1 MKNPPKEGSVKR
13 RKQCVGQKDW
23 LEKKLNVRVFFRL
36 QSRVTLPP
44 GKPASSHAPVPLH
57 KRSSAYP
64 CLWGV
69 SFYFAWAHRRRLWR
83 RTGDNVISF
92 KGYVYESTSP
102 DMPIIAVIFDSED
115 KPVQMQVVTTTDQG
129 MQFLSDFISSG
140 SECRKT
146 LERSQHWMAH

>member
-1 MKNPPKEGSVKR
+1 M
-13 RKQCVGQKDW
+13 
-23 LEKKLNVRVFFRL
+23 
-36 QSRVTLPP
+36 
-44 GKPASSHAPVPLH
+44 
-57 KRSSAYP
+57 
-64 CLWGV
+64 
-69 SFYFAWAHRRRLWR
+69 
-83 RTGDNVISF
+83 ISF

-140 SECRKT
+140 SECRKA